1 MGLTEVVTSEPA
13 ISVTDGSAVTQLT
26 GWISKFLTVA
36 GPPGTTSA
44 EASVSLRRGD
54 DERRVP
60 VLTRENSPAALAEES
75 SESNLGYATKL
86 D

>member
-1 MGLTEVVTSEPA
+1 M
-13 ISVTDGSAVTQLT
+13 SVTEGSAVAQFT

-36 GPPGTTSA
+36 GPPGTILSA

-54 DERRVP
+54 EERRVP
-60 VLTRENSPAALAEES
+60 VFTKENSPAALAD
-75 SESNLGYATKL
+75 ESNESNFGYATKL

>member
-1 MGLTEVVTSEPA
+1 MASEPA
-13 ISVTDGSAVTQLT
+13 ASVTEGSAETQLA

-36 GPPGTTSA
+36 GPPGMTLSA

-54 DERRVP
+54 EERRVP
-60 VLTRENSPAALAEES
+60 VLTKENSPAAFAEES
-75 SESNLGYATKL
+75 NESNFGYATKL